1 MKKRGSPF
9 ILITEGK
16 PHLLFFFLG
25 HVGNNPHALFLLL
38 EVGKMYSNSSLVNY
52 TNLTRH
58 HSGTRKHKIDRI
70 TIHCFVGQV
79 SAKRGCD
86 YFAETE
92 RECSANYVIGYD
104 GQIGLSVEEK
114 NRSWCSS
121 SSENDNRAVTIEVA
135 SDTYHPYAVTD
146 EAFAAVIK
154 LCTDICKRN
163 GLKKVIWFGDKTKS
177 LTYEPQEGECVLTV
191 HRWFAAKACPG
202 QYLYDRHAEIAEKIN
217 KELQGGCEEMGCP
230 FWNGTKCTK
239 DEKPQESL
247 QLLDTVKLSP
257 DAVVYNTNRRYASWV
272 YNSTLYVREISGDR
286 IVVSTLKSGAIT
298 GAVDRKYLIKV

>member
-1 MKKRGSPF
+1 
-9 ILITEGK
+9 
-16 PHLLFFFLG
+16 
-25 HVGNNPHALFLLL
+25 
-38 EVGKMYSNSSLVNY
+38 MYSNSSLVNY

-154 LCTDICKRN
+154 LCTDI
-163 GLKKVIWFGDKTKS
+163 
-177 LTYEPQEGECVLTV
+177 
-191 HRWFAAKACPG
+191 
-202 QYLYDRHAEIAEKIN
+202 
-217 KELQGGCEEMGCP
+217 
-230 FWNGTKCTK
+230 
-239 DEKPQESL
+239 
-247 QLLDTVKLSP
+247 
-257 DAVVYNTNRRYASWV
+257 
-272 YNSTLYVREISGDR
+272 
-286 IVVSTLKSGAIT
+286 
-298 GAVDRKYLIKV
+298 